1 MIFRTLAFPLQALL
15 ETIFQMKP
23 LKHILLIALFAF
35 ISNSCDKQ
43 TDDGFPKTRFTGFFN
58 ISLPPWS
65 GDSFSATRDMDYRPV
80 GLAGIIVYRASAN
93 EYYAFERMCPHEK
106 QFSCRALLDPKEDP
120 FIAECECCGSKFLIN
135 TEYGVL
141 VKGPAEWPL
150 KRYRTSV
157 SGNTL
162 MVSAP

>member
-106 QFSCRALLDPKEDP
+106 KFSCTVNFEKDHSIVK
-120 FIAECECCGSKFLIN
+120 CECCGSRFLILGG
-135 TEYGVL
+135 YGDKL
-141 VKGPAEWPL
+141 EGPAEWPL